1 MRNGILVMKGF
12 DGKES
17 VSGRIEGV
25 VSFPDDF
32 CFKAVSSG
40 SEFLMSSDN
49 WVGYGDV
56 LVKNSLDNLRLSYDF
71 LLSFIG

>member
-1 MRNGILVMKGF
+1 MLVMKGF

-40 SEFLMSSDN
+40 SECLMSSDN
-49 WVGYGDV
+49 
-56 LVKNSLDNLRLSYDF
+56 
-71 LLSFIG
+71 

>member
-1 MRNGILVMKGF
+1 MTNFIALKSV
-12 DGKES
+12 DNEES

-40 SEFLMSSDN
+40 SECLMSFDN

-56 LVKNSLDNLRLSYDF
+56 LVKNSLDNLRLSYEF
-71 LLSFIG
+71 LLSFIE

>member
-1 MRNGILVMKGF
+1 MRIGILVMKGV
-12 DGKES
+12 DGKER
-17 VSGRIEGV
+17 VSGGIEGL

-40 SEFLMSSDN
+40 SECLMSFDN
-49 WVGYGDV
+49 WVDYGDV
-56 LVKNSLDNLRLSYDF
+56 LVKNSLDNLRLSYEF